1 MVEGSSPSGPTRFLM
16 FYIFAAILL
25 IIALLSGHAA
35 IALLLGISLTYVPNF
50 PSNFFTKK
58 IGSKLL
64 QTGIVFLGG
73 SISLPTVVELNSTYL
88 PWISLFVV
96 TTFLAV
102 IFLGKLLGV
111 EKKQAYLLA
120 SGTAICGGTAMAAVA
135 PSIKAKPEDLTTTLS
150 IVFLL
155 NAIAVIAFPLIG
167 DWFNLNQEQFGIWAA
182 LAIHDTASVI
192 GAASVVGFDAVEV
205 AATLKLARTLWIVP
219 LVFFSALYFKS
230 ENQGSVFPVFIIFF
244 VLAVVLNTT
253 LNPSED
259 VLYFLRMINKIFLLA
274 GLFCIGTQIDKD
286 SLKNITIK
294 PLLLALGIW
303 FTVIP
308 VSLWAVMST

>member
-1 MVEGSSPSGPTRFLM
+1 M

-205 AATLKLARTLWIVP
+205 ATTLKLARTLWIVP
-219 LVFFSALYFKS
+219 LDFFSALYFKS

-259 VLYFLRMINKIFLLA
+259 VLYFLRMINKTFLLA

>member
-1 MVEGSSPSGPTRFLM
+1 ML
-16 FYIFAAILL
+16 YIFAAILL
-25 IIALLSGHAA
+25 SVALVSGHAA
-35 IALLLGISLTYVPNF
+35 IALLLGISLTYIPKF
-50 PSNFFTKK
+50 PAKFFTKR

-88 PWISLFVV
+88 PWISLFVF
-96 TTFLAV
+96 TTFLAA

-135 PSIKAKPEDLTTTLS
+135 PAIKAKPEDLTTTLS

-155 NAIAVIAFPLIG
+155 NAIAVITFPLIG
-167 DWFNLNQEQFGIWAA
+167 EWFNLTQEQFGAWAA
-182 LAIHDTASVI
+182 LAIHDTASVV
-192 GAASVVGFDAVEV
+192 GAASVFGEDAIEV

-219 LVFFSALYFKS
+219 LVLFSAWYFKS
-230 ENQGSVFPVFIIFF
+230 EKQGSAFPVFIIFF
-244 VLAVVLNTT
+244 VLAVALNTS
-253 LNPSED
+253 LDPSEEI
-259 VLYFLRMINKIFLLA
+259 LYFLKSLNIIFLLA

-286 SLKNITIK
+286 SLKSITIK

-303 FTVIP
+303 CTVIP
-308 VSLWAVMST
+308 VSLWAVMSI

>member
-205 AATLKLARTLWIVP
+205 ATTLKLARTLWIVP

-259 VLYFLRMINKIFLLA
+259 VLYFLRMINKTFLLA

>member
-1 MVEGSSPSGPTRFLM
+1 M
-16 FYIFAAILL
+16 FYIGAGILL
-25 IIALLSGHAA
+25 SIALWSGHAA
-35 IALLLGISLTYVPNF
+35 IALLLGISLTYVPKF
-50 PSNFFTKK
+50 PSDFFTKR

-73 SISLPTVVELNSTYL
+73 SISLPTVVELNGTYL
-88 PWISLFVV
+88 PWISLFVI
-96 TTFLAV
+96 TTFLVA

-155 NAIAVIAFPLIG
+155 NAVAVITFPLIG
-167 DWFNLNQEQFGIWAA
+167 DWFNLSQEQFGTWAA
-182 LAIHDTASVI
+182 LAIHDTASVV

-219 LVFFSALYFKS
+219 LVLLSAWYFKS
-230 ENQGSVFPVFIIFF
+230 EKQGSAFPLFIIFF
-244 VLAVVLNTT
+244 VCAVSLNTM
-253 LNPSED
+253 LSPPEE
-259 VLYFLRMINKIFLLA
+259 VLDFLQMINQTFLLA

-286 SLKNITIK
+286 SLRKITIK
-294 PLLLALGIW
+294 PMILALTIW
-303 FTVIP
+303 LIVIP
-308 VSLWAVMST
+308 TALWAVLSI

>member
-1 MVEGSSPSGPTRFLM
+1 M
-16 FYIFAAILL
+16 FYIFAAILISL
-25 IIALLSGHAA
+25 AIFSGHAA
-35 IALLLGISLTYVPNF
+35 VALLLGIALTYIPKF
-50 PSNFFTKK
+50 PSDFFTKK

-73 SISLPTVVELNSTYL
+73 SISLPTVVELNGTYL
-88 PWISLFVV
+88 PWISLFVIA
-96 TTFLAV
+96 TFLGA

-155 NAIAVIAFPLIG
+155 NAVAVITFPLIG
-167 DWFNLNQEQFGIWAA
+167 DWFDLNQEQFGTWVA
-182 LAIHDTASVI
+182 LAIHDTASVV
-192 GAASVVGFDAVEV
+192 GAASVFGEDAVEV

-219 LVFFSALYFKS
+219 LVLLSAWYFKS
-230 ENQGSVFPVFIIFF
+230 EKKGSAFPIFIVFF
-244 VLAVVLNTT
+244 VLAVILNTV
-253 LNPSED
+253 LNPSEE
-259 VLYFLRMINKIFLLA
+259 VLVFLKMVNKTFLLA
-274 GLFCIGTQIDKD
+274 GLFCIGTQIDKE
-286 SLKNITIK
+286 SLKNISIK

-303 FTVIP
+303 CTVIP
-308 VSLWAVMST
+308 VSLWAVMSI

>member
-1 MVEGSSPSGPTRFLM
+1 
-16 FYIFAAILL
+16 
-25 IIALLSGHAA
+25 
-35 IALLLGISLTYVPNF
+35 
-50 PSNFFTKK
+50 
-58 IGSKLL
+58 
-64 QTGIVFLGG
+64 
-73 SISLPTVVELNSTYL
+73 
-88 PWISLFVV
+88 LFVI
-96 TTFLAV
+96 TTFLAA
-102 IFLGKLLGV
+102 ILLGKLLGV

-135 PSIKAKPEDLTTTLS
+135 PSIKAKPEDLTTALS

-167 DWFNLNQEQFGIWAA
+167 GWFNLNQEQFGIWAA

-205 AATLKLARTLWIVP
+205 ATTLKLARTLWIVP
-219 LVFFSALYFKS
+219 LVFLSAWYFKS
-230 ENQGSVFPVFIIFF
+230 EKQGSVFPVFIVFF

-259 VLYFLRMINKIFLLA
+259 VLHFLRMTNKTFLLA
-274 GLFCIGTQIDKD
+274 GLFCIGTQIDKG

>member
-1 MVEGSSPSGPTRFLM
+1 M

-73 SISLPTVVELNSTYL
+73 SISLPTVVELNSTYM
-88 PWISLFVV
+88 PWISLFVI
-96 TTFLAV
+96 TTFLAA
-102 IFLGKLLGV
+102 ILLGKLLGV

-167 DWFNLNQEQFGIWAA
+167 GWFNLNQEQFGIWAA

-205 AATLKLARTLWIVP
+205 ATTLKLARTLWIVP
-219 LVFFSALYFKS
+219 LVFLSAWYFKS
-230 ENQGSVFPVFIIFF
+230 EKQGSVFPVFIVFF

-259 VLYFLRMINKIFLLA
+259 VLHFLRMTNKTFLLA
-274 GLFCIGTQIDKD
+274 GLFCIGTQIDKG

>member
-1 MVEGSSPSGPTRFLM
+1 M

-253 LNPSED
+253 LSPSED
-259 VLYFLRMINKIFLLA
+259 VLYFLRMTNKTFLLA

>member
-1 MVEGSSPSGPTRFLM
+1 MVGGSSPPGPTRFLM

-73 SISLPTVVELNSTYL
+73 SISLPTVVELNSTYM
-88 PWISLFVV
+88 PWISLFVI
-96 TTFLAV
+96 TTFLAA
-102 IFLGKLLGV
+102 ILLGKLLGV

-135 PSIKAKPEDLTTTLS
+135 PSIKAKPEDLTTALS

-205 AATLKLARTLWIVP
+205 ATTLKLARTLWIVP
-219 LVFFSALYFKS
+219 LVFLSAWYFKS
-230 ENQGSVFPVFIIFF
+230 EKQGSVFPVFIVFF

-259 VLYFLRMINKIFLLA
+259 VLHFLRMTNKTFLLA
-274 GLFCIGTQIDKD
+274 GLFCIGTQIDKG

>member
-1 MVEGSSPSGPTRFLM
+1 M

-25 IIALLSGHAA
+25 SIALLSGHAA
-35 IALLLGISLTYVPNF
+35 IALLLGISLTYLPKF
-50 PSNFFTKK
+50 PSDFFTKT

-73 SISLPTVVELNSTYL
+73 SISLSTVVELNSTYVA
-88 PWISLFVV
+88 WISLFVV
-96 TTFLAV
+96 TTFLAA

-111 EKKQAYLLA
+111 ERKQAYLLA

-135 PSIKAKPEDLTTTLS
+135 PAIKAKPEDLTTTLS

-155 NAIAVIAFPLIG
+155 NAIAVIIFPLIG
-167 DWFNLNQEQFGIWAA
+167 DWLNLSQEQFGAWAA
-182 LAIHDTASVI
+182 LAIHDTASVV

-205 AATLKLARTLWIVP
+205 AATLKLTRTVWIVP
-219 LVFFSALYFKS
+219 LVLLSALYFKS
-230 ENQGSVFPVFIIFF
+230 EKQGTAFPIFIIFF
-244 VLAVVLNTT
+244 VLAVALNTT
-253 LNPSED
+253 LDPSEE
-259 VLYFLRMINKIFLLA
+259 VLYFLKMLNKIFLLA

-294 PLLLALGIW
+294 PLLLAVGIW
-303 FTVIP
+303 CTVIP
-308 VSLWAVMST
+308 VSLWAVMSI